1 MNVLNPIST
10 IMSTNLK
17 VVMPT
22 DSIKKVQ
29 DLFETHKV
37 HHLPVVDAKKIL
49 GIVSKSD
56 FLYFVKDN
64 SERKLIEKTLLNY
77 WKVAEI
83 MTKEVTTVQ
92 KEDTI
97 MKALEIFARNQFHC
111 LPVLDGEVLVGI
123 VTPYDFIKKVIKE
136 GLINISYNAE
146 PGYDFKGSGYKV
158 SK

>member
-10 IMSTNLK
+10 IMSTDLK
-17 VVMPT
+17 VVQAT
-22 DSIKKVQ
+22 DSVKKVQ

-37 HHLPVVDAKKIL
+37 HHLPVVGFKNIV

-56 FLYFVKDN
+56 FLYFVKDT
-64 SERKLIEKTLLNY
+64 SKSKGDELIQRTLLDY
-77 WKVAEI
+77 WKVEEI

-92 KEDTI
+92 EKDTI

-136 GLINISYNAE
+136 GLVSIGYNAK
-146 PGYDFKGSGYKV
+146 PGYDFKGSGY
-158 SK
+158 